1 LVNQKDKQKEETQSQ
16 NLTRKCRLN
25 VVPVLT
31 VKEPKEK
38 GTKLSNQKRPKEI
51 DMSKIANA
59 STRSVND
66 INANV
71 CPATDT
77 YCWWTC
83 SGCVRNDS
91 DVIFCPTARDWGLTF
106 DDGPTPF
113 TTTLLDFLDK
123 VGIKITFFVVGSR
136 VVENPQIL
144 QRIVRSG
151 HQVGI
156 HTWSHQYLTSQSTE
170 QVIAELQWTAE
181 IIKNVSGVTPK
192 YMRPPF
198 GDVDDRVRNICTQ
211 LGYKVVIWDMDT
223 NDWLSADNPSFQ
235 MSWVEGNFTQWV
247 RQNST
252 TGHISLEHDLYNQ
265 TAAQGPLVVPILQN
279 ATFNIKP
286 AVPTPDNVPDS
297 SQNGANQVST
307 SQNNNPTTSLAVKNS
322 YYFNYLWSFI
332 LATVL
337 LSCIY
342 NLS

>member
-1 LVNQKDKQKEETQSQ
+1 WPAVDTPPPNRSDFTALV
-16 NLTRKCRLN
+16 
-25 VVPVLT
+25 
-31 VKEPKEK
+31 
-38 GTKLSNQKRPKEI
+38 
-51 DMSKIANA
+51 DMSKVANA
-59 STRSVND
+59 STRSLND

-71 CPATDT
+71 CPSTDT

-91 DVIFCPTARDWGLTF
+91 DVIYCPTVRDWGLTF
-106 DDGPTPF
+106 DDGPSSF
-113 TTTLLDFLDK
+113 TTTLLDFLDRVGVK
-123 VGIKITFFVVGSR
+123 VTFFVVGSR

-144 QRIVRSG
+144 QRIVRS
-151 HQVGI
+151 VGI

-223 NDWLSADNPSFQ
+223 NDWLSDGNPSFQ

-247 RQNST
+247 RQSST

-279 ATFNIKP
+279 ASFNIKP
-286 AVPTPDNVPDS
+286 VADCLDS
-297 SQNGANQVST
+297 SQNGVSQDST
-307 SQNNNPTTSLAVKNS
+307 SQNSNPTTSLALKNNDMIITRKKLS
-322 YYFNYLWSFI
+322 GVTPVD
-332 LATVL
+332 LAG
-337 LSCIY
+337 
-342 NLS
+342 

>member
-1 LVNQKDKQKEETQSQ
+1 
-16 NLTRKCRLN
+16 
-25 VVPVLT
+25 
-31 VKEPKEK
+31 
-38 GTKLSNQKRPKEI
+38 
-51 DMSKIANA
+51 MSKVANA
-59 STRSVND
+59 STRSLND

-71 CPATDT
+71 CPSTDT

-91 DVIFCPTARDWGLTF
+91 DVIYCPTVRDWGLTF
-106 DDGPTPF
+106 DDGPSSF
-113 TTTLLDFLDK
+113 TTTLLDFLDRVGVK
-123 VGIKITFFVVGSR
+123 VTFFVVGSR

-223 NDWLSADNPSFQ
+223 NDWLSDGNPSFQ

-247 RQNST
+247 RQSST

-279 ATFNIKP
+279 ASFNIKP
-286 AVPTPDNVPDS
+286 VADCLGFPGIYYKENSTTTTTATPTPTPTPQAVPPPDNVPDS
-297 SQNGANQVST
+297 SQNGVSQDST
-307 SQNNNPTTSLAVKNS
+307 SQNSNPTTSLALKNS
-322 YYFNYLWSFI
+322 YYFSYIWSFI